1 MTEVFDTREQTSAEA
16 QAEAQYS
23 SICGMLDA
31 YELDWDRLE
40 ELRGMKADH
49 EADMAEAIDPK
60 PFNVAHPD
68 EAEELETLEAE
79 AGEST
84 DQDDAQQQISEDP
97 LSVEVRSG
105 WTQPYSEQLAAEEFR
120 ILLCTGGPAVQIRGE
135 LDDNGT
141 PSRAW
146 LEYQDWGTPWTQYF
160 GADNARLVTYAQH
173 FFG

>member
-1 MTEVFDTREQTSAEA
+1 MNTKTDNRAEEQA
-16 QAEAQYS
+16 QAQYN
-23 SICGMLDA
+23 SICAMLDA
-31 YELDWDRLE
+31 YECDWDRLE
-40 ELRGMKADH
+40 ELRDMKADH

-79 AGEST
+79 AGDCT
-84 DQDDAQQQISEDP
+84 DQDDAQQRISEDP
-97 LSVEVRSG
+97 LSVEVRSDWVSPHEEKMTPG
-105 WTQPYSEQLAAEEFR
+105 EFR
-120 ILLCTGGPAVQIRGE
+120 ILLCTGGPAVQICGE
-135 LDDNGT
+135 LDDYGT

-160 GADNARLVTYAQH
+160 GADNARLVAYAQH

>member
-1 MTEVFDTREQTSAEA
+1 MNTKTDNRAEEQA
-16 QAEAQYS
+16 QAQYS

-31 YELDWDRLE
+31 YECDWDRLE
-40 ELRGMKADH
+40 ELRDMKADH
-49 EADMAEAIDPK
+49 ESDMAEAIDPK

-79 AGEST
+79 AGDCT
-84 DQDDAQQQISEDP
+84 DQDDAQQRISEDP

-105 WTQPYSEQLAAEEFR
+105 WTQAFSEQLAAEEFR
-120 ILLCTGGPAVQIRGE
+120 ILLCSGGPAVQIRGE

-160 GADNARLVTYAQH
+160 GADNARLVAYAQH
-173 FFG
+173 FFC